1 MLAADIV
8 KLSPA
13 IALSVV
19 QKVLSTVQVL
29 LVLELRSPRIVWW
42 PLHPSPPA
50 SGTDW

>member
-19 QKVLSTVQVL
+19 QKG
-29 LVLELRSPRIVWW
+29 PKYG
-42 PLHPSPPA
+42 P
-50 SGTDW
+50 GTTCS